1 MCLKITATGDIFPS
15 NMGYHSKIGIGRDFY
30 NHRGQK
36 WERVFIPVFS
46 DSDICIVNLEAPL
59 IHDADYCNTDY
70 FAGSIAFAHYLKH
83 IGVTHA
89 NVANNHILEQG
100 LEGFYKTIDALKKAG
115 IEPIGLSCDG
125 EAQVSYY
132 ESKGYSIGIAAFND
146 IHDIQPC
153 TVYADYSESSVLE
166 ALEKMKSTD
175 VNIVVL
181 HWGSEY
187 TNIPSLKQL
196 DSAERFIEAGADFV
210 IGHHPHVVQPVIK
223 YKDGV
228 IAFSLG
234 NCLFDMYH
242 SPHVREGCILRAS
255 VRKGIKEFECLGI
268 LNTGLNELQVLDES
282 LIRVK
287 LDKYESILCSWRK
300 KSSAKFDSDY
310 EVYSKR
316 KKMWNRVLMKIDLL
330 RHFRYMSKQDVSLII
345 ARFFNCIDKC
355 KRHKEKY

>member
-1 MCLKITATGDIFPS
+1 MCLKITATGDIFPG

-30 NHRGQK
+30 SHRGHK
-36 WERVFIPVFS
+36 WERAFLAVFS
-46 DSDICIVNLEAPL
+46 DSDVCVVNLEAPL
-59 IHDADYCNTDY
+59 IHDADFCNTDY

-100 LEGFYKTIDALKKAG
+100 LEGFNKTIMALKKAG
-115 IEPIGLSCDG
+115 IEPIGLSCNG

-153 TVYADYSESSVLE
+153 SVYASYSEGGVL
-166 ALEKMKSTD
+166 ATLEKMRAAD
-175 VNIVVL
+175 VKIIVL

-187 TNIPSLKQL
+187 TKIPSLKQL
-196 DSAERFIEAGADFV
+196 SSAERFIEAGADLV

-228 IAFSLG
+228 IAYSLG

-242 SPHVREGCILRAS
+242 SSHVRKGCILRAS
-255 VRKGIKEFECLGI
+255 VQKGKTEFECLEI
-268 LNTGLNELQVLDES
+268 LNTGLNDIHIMDKS
-282 LIRVK
+282 FMHKK
-287 LDKYESILCSWRK
+287 LRRYESILCSWRK
-300 KSSAKFDSDY
+300 KSSERYNSDY
-310 EVYSKR
+310 RTYSR
-316 KKMWNRVLMKIDLL
+316 RIRLWNRVLMKLDLL
-330 RHFRYMSKQDVSLII
+330 YHIGHTSKKDFACITENLSSSMKNSRHLRSV
-345 ARFFNCIDKC
+345 R
-355 KRHKEKY
+355 